1 MFILLIIIFLSCALV
16 EIIKSKWAKECGYN
30 CNKCKVWDCPGKQCI
45 KKSKYMI
52 LFIAAAIIFSSVNVH
67 AAVNSFSATI
77 NGYNLAIG
85 NYWYFQVGNQN
96 IIIDVNGYPDGLE
109 NPSDYWYSSLV
120 LCESSPTSPSAIYAQ
135 GTNATAIK
143 DLRAIRTNYRC
154 FTDEN
159 GNTGKV
165 TAILY
170 QQTGGGSY
178 NKQNFV
184 YYMNTGIVTLLDYNV
199 SLNGYYDLSKFSNIN
214 SIIDQRTIVDQNNTI
229 INGQEDIKNNTD
241 EINNSITSDDSD
253 VTSSKCGIICK
264 LKGIINVIA
273 NLPSKFGDLL
283 KSLFIPTDEQ
293 MSDLL
298 NDTQT
303 KLNSKLGILG
313 LPTTLYTQFL
323 NLLTSD
329 VNENSCIEFEDIK
342 DPVYDQ
348 VLITSS
354 SYCFSSLLEN
364 ERLNSFRTACMLI
377 VGGLI
382 ILAFCS
388 YLKKS
393 YNRIMDI
400 ADFDE
405 NYEYITSEDSYNID
419 YSTGEVK
426 SMRHNER
433 RTRREKV

>member
-1 MFILLIIIFLSCALV
+1 MIKNLICFFLGGFIVCAFFIINRLKNFKCA
-16 EIIKSKWAKECGYN
+16 SKCGYN
-30 CNKCKVWDCPGKQCI
+30 CNKCDAKDCPAKECF
-45 KKSKYMI
+45 KCSKYLI
-52 LFIAAAIIFSSVNVH
+52 LILAIFFSFLYTDNVH

-77 NGYNLAIG
+77 NGYNLVIG
-85 NYWYFQVGNQN
+85 NYWYFQAGNQN

-241 EINNSITSDDSD
+241 EINNNITSDDSD
-253 VTSSKCGIICK
+253 TTSSKCGIICK
-264 LKGIINVIA
+264 LKGIFNGIVS
-273 NLPSKFGDLL
+273 LPSKIGELL
-283 KSLFIPTDEQ
+283 KSLFIPTNEQ
-293 MSDLL
+293 LYEIV
-298 NDTQT
+298 ND
-303 KLNSKLGILG
+303 SKELSENFGFVGESVNFFITLFTNLLG
-313 LPTTLYTQFL
+313 LVSQ
-323 NLLTSD
+323 NG
-329 VNENSCIEFEDIK
+329 CIEFPGFKLSKTSLFDEHIFWNAQNVCLSDNVILADNITQIRFITSIALICLFINFASSMFFK
-342 DPVYDQ
+342 ILSKNESYRTNADVYD
-348 VLITSS
+348 I
-354 SYCFSSLLEN
+354 
-364 ERLNSFRTACMLI
+364 
-377 VGGLI
+377 GGPQ
-382 ILAFCS
+382 
-388 YLKKS
+388 
-393 YNRIMDI
+393 
-400 ADFDE
+400 
-405 NYEYITSEDSYNID
+405 
-419 YSTGEVK
+419 
-426 SMRHNER
+426 
-433 RTRREKV
+433 